1 MNPSVVVCVLY
12 SANKPYLLVRFFYY
26 SNAEPYLRWVLFINA
41 IVNPICDGICIL
53 SFSPRYQ
60 YVHSAS
66 EPYLCDAYF
75 ITAPVNP
82 TCRDA
87 CFIAASV
94 NSIYGD
100 AFITA
105 SVVVLIRV

>member
-41 IVNPICDGICIL
+41 IDGICIL